1 MFNRMHKNDDID
13 LQHDV
18 NELADS
24 LEALLKTLASGAQ
37 EESASARNQ
46 AEKLLKQSRARLS
59 TESHHI
65 HQVAHE
71 ATMKAGAYVKEKP
84 WHVAGIG
91 AAVGIVLG
99 ALLISRR

>member
-1 MFNRMHKNDDID
+1 MFNRAHKNDDID

-18 NELADS
+18 NELTDS

-37 EESASARNQ
+37 DESQKARAN
-46 AEKLLKQSRARLS
+46 AGKLLQQTKSRLPGNSLARDAS
-59 TESHHI
+59 I
-65 HQVAHE
+65 KV
-71 ATMKAGAYVKEKP
+71 GAYVKEKP
-84 WHVAGIG
+84 WQVAGIG